1 MINMGNLHLLL
12 GFTELL
18 IHCIKVLQ
26 SIAEV
31 AWLWQEMLRSI
42 LKIDLLDWL
51 SVAEYVLVI

>member
-1 MINMGNLHLLL
+1 MGNLHLLL